1 MEKKM
6 ENKKQKDRNFLGIWI
21 PKDVYLNKDLSWL
34 EKIMLVE
41 IESLDNQ
48 DGCFASNDYFA
59 DFLDV
64 TKTTISSAISKLKN
78 LGFVEQVSFDGRR
91 RVLKICQSAYKKTE
105 RQPKEKVETSIKENF
120 EHSNTLNKQDINPIK
135 KEEKINTK
143 SFSEFEKKDLKKM
156 NDIKNGSVCIEVDEL
171 KNSHVWL
178 ESTAKHLKV
187 SMFWINSLL
196 KDFIEEQKLKD
207 DSFKS
212 FRETKTHF
220 LNWAKIQIFKSRKTD
235 DRWGRVDPSH
245 TMQIRKEVK
254 KPEIS
259 NEEKNRIHNDYIK
272 ENLIKPYKN
281 FVETNQFVKIK
292 DFGSLISNELKKHG
306 FWYDQDQSVVKN
318 MKSMKSTMDVKK
330 SRKMNGIGSLMKKDR
345 SSDMI
350 TNLIMKVSFERMKEK
365 NVDLEKIV
373 IR

>member
-245 TMQIRKEVK
+245 TRQIRKEVK
-254 KPEIS
+254 KKEIS
-259 NEEKNRIHNDYIK
+259 NEEKQKLHNDFIIS
-272 ENLIKPYKN
+272 NLINPFNKYI
-281 FVETNQFVKIK
+281 ETDQIPKIN
-292 DFGSLISNELKKHG
+292 DFGSLISNELKK
-306 FWYDQDQSVVKN
+306 FNLLFDDQVEITKFKSNLKPTDQIKSTSKNRIGSFMKTDRSKEMVKN
-318 MKSMKSTMDVKK
+318 FIFRKSFEKMKS
-330 SRKMNGIGSLMKKDR
+330 
-345 SSDMI
+345 
-350 TNLIMKVSFERMKEK
+350 EK
-365 NVDLEKIV
+365 INLEKIL
-373 IR
+373 IK